1 MSPNEETLTRARRGD
16 HVAFAE
22 IVREHQ
28 AMVFGI
34 ACHFVRNRELAEEI
48 SQEVFLEL
56 YQNLDAMKSLDHVK
70 FWLRRVA
77 GHRCI
82 DSTRRRKMQP
92 LVTLDDIPEPA
103 ALAASDDPI
112 LAATLRRYVG
122 TLPEAARMVVIMRYQ
137 EDLAPSEIA
146 EVLEMPVNTVKS
158 HLQRSLAILREK
170 LTRCL
175 GGVSV

>member
-1 MSPNEETLTRARRGD
+1 MSPTEETLGRARRGD
-16 HVAFAE
+16 HAAFAE

-28 AMVFGI
+28 GMVFGI
-34 ACHFVRNRELAEEI
+34 ACHFVRDRATAEEI
-48 SQEVFLEL
+48 AQEVFLEL
-56 YQNLDAMKSLDHVK
+56 YQSLDAMKSLDHVK
-70 FWLRRVA
+70 FGLRRVA

-82 DSTRRRKMQP
+82 DSARRRKVQP
-92 LVTLDDIPEPA
+92 LVTLDDIPE
-103 ALAASDDPI
+103 LAAVPADGDPL

-122 TLPEAARMVVIMRYQ
+122 TLPEAARMVVILRYQ

-158 HLQRSLAILREK
+158 HLQRSLALLREK